1 MPASPNMRL
10 YLQPYSFSH
19 DLSPVIESMFE
30 AFYSSPDTRAY
41 SEVLWG
47 KRSLAAKS
55 RAEAL
60 IKHGLTSDSNG
71 RWMIVTDADADDR
84 IVSIAEWQIITT
96 CTSKDLEP
104 WKPDVDYFESSE
116 ECTAA
121 SEALYT
127 MTSHVV
133 DAIKNVGGQDGE
145 PHVRLKLLCTHPDY
159 QQKGAG
165 KAQVRWGCELADFL
179 GLPAWVEASANG
191 THLYRSC
198 GFEEVALTVSK
209 TAVWEIRG
217 SLMRRPPKD
226 AAPVAI
232 V

>member
-1 MPASPNMRL
+1 MRL
-10 YLQPYSFSH
+10 YLQPHSFTDDFSSV
-19 DLSPVIESMFE
+19 LQPMFE
-30 AFYSSPDTRAY
+30 AFYSSDDTKDY

-47 KRSLAAKS
+47 KQSPAAKE
-55 RAEAL
+55 RAAAL

-71 RWMIVTDADADDR
+71 KWMVVTDADDNNR
-84 IVSIAEWQIITT
+84 IVSIAEWQIITG

-104 WKPDVDYFESSE
+104 WKEDVDYFESSE
-116 ECTAA
+116 ECAAA
-121 SEALYT
+121 SKALYE

-133 DAIKNVGGQDGE
+133 NAIKSVGGPEGE

-159 QQKGAG
+159 QRKGAG

-179 GLPAWVEASANG
+179 DLPAWVEASANG

-198 GFEEVALTVSK
+198 GFEEVAPTVSK

-217 SLMRRPPKD
+217 SLMRRPPRG
-226 AAPVAI
+226 AGPVA
-232 V
+232 VP